1 MVHGPSCSVA
11 YEIFPDQGIWV
22 QGGVFFFSF
31 NIYLFL
37 AVQGAC
43 CCAVFPLVVA
53 SGGYSVAA
61 CRILIAVASL
71 VVERGLQEFQHLD
84 SIVAA
89 PGAWSPGSLN
99 VVLRDQLLHGMWHLP
114 RSGIEPGSA
123 ALAGGFFNH

>member
-1 MVHGPSCSVA
+1 MPGLHCFVG
-11 YEIFPDQGIWV
+11 
-22 QGGVFFFSF
+22 FS
-31 NIYLFL
+31 
-37 AVQGAC
+37 
-43 CCAVFPLVVA
+43 LVEA
-53 SGGYSVAA
+53 SGGLVAV
-61 CRILIAVASL
+61 RGFLTAVASL

-99 VVLRDQLLHGMWHLP
+99 VVLRGQLLHGMWHLP

>member
-1 MVHGPSCSVA
+1 MASRGSS
-11 YEIFPDQGIWV
+11 
-22 QGGVFFFSF
+22 
-31 NIYLFL
+31 L
-37 AVQGAC
+37 AVARR
-43 CCAVFPLVVA
+43 L
-53 SGGYSVAA
+53 
-61 CRILIAVASL
+61 LIAVASL

>member
-1 MVHGPSCSVA
+1 MASRGSS
-11 YEIFPDQGIWV
+11 
-22 QGGVFFFSF
+22 
-31 NIYLFL
+31 L
-37 AVQGAC
+37 AVARR
-43 CCAVFPLVVA
+43 L
-53 SGGYSVAA
+53 
-61 CRILIAVASL
+61 LIAVASL

-99 VVLRDQLLHGMWHLP
+99 VVLRGQLLHGMWHLP